1 MPDDTAIKPAS
12 RSISGKVGGQVEI
25 LRDRAGVPHIYADS
39 TADLWFGVG
48 IAMAEDR
55 LWQMDR
61 LRRRAL
67 GRQAEILGPSYVAI
81 EKGFLGRKPRTQVR
95 ITPAGRKAFAQYL
108 EALSK
113 VIGPT

>member
-1 MPDDTAIKPAS
+1 MPNDTAIKPAS
-12 RSISGKVGGQVEI
+12 RSISGKVGGAVEI
-25 LRDRAGVPHIYADS
+25 LRDRAGVPHIYAGS

-67 GRQAEILGPSYVAI
+67 GRQAEILGPGYIASDSAHLTVGIDLICDRELGAMDGKTRAI
-81 EKGFLGRKPRTQVR
+81 C
-95 ITPAGRKAFAQYL
+95 
-108 EALSK
+108 EALAA
-113 VIGPT
+113 G